1 MEYKLTEAAKNV
13 WNISEEFAKQM
24 GHSYLGTEHILYGLI
39 KNELGVVASIF
50 KENKINVEYVYKM
63 IEEIIGKN
71 KSIDKLLGTTPRL
84 RYTMECAYLES
95 KKIGSEYIG
104 TEQMMVSLFSDKESL
119 GCKIAVDSGID
130 VNLMFKQLYK
140 KIYSDSDEKKNNT
153 KMIEL
158 TKYGIDLTEMALQ
171 GEFDGAY
178 GREKEISR
186 IIEILGRRNKN
197 NPCLIGEAGVGKTAI
212 IEELALRICK
222 GNVDDFLKDK
232 KIISLDLTQLLAG
245 SKYRGDFEDR
255 LKKCI
260 KEIRD
265 NKNIIV
271 FIDEVH
277 MIVGAGAAE
286 GAIDAANIL
295 KPLLARGE
303 LQLIGATTMEEY
315 RKYIEKDTA
324 LARRFQSVIVREPS
338 YEDTIKILEQTK
350 SNYEQYHNVSIS
362 KKAIES
368 AVRLSIKYIP
378 EKYLPDKAIDLLDES
393 ASRVKING
401 LKETVD
407 EADVEKVITELVGI
421 PLKNVNESQ
430 MEKLRCIKKKISDR
444 IIGQDDAVD
453 SVVRVLKRGSLKLKD
468 SSRPIGSLLFLGPT
482 GVGKTE
488 MAKVIAEEFFGNPK
502 NIIRLDMSEYME
514 PNAVSKL
521 IGAPPGYVGYN
532 DEKNL
537 VNEVRK
543 MPYCVLLFDEIEK
556 AHSDVLNV
564 LLQIMEDGKLT
575 NSNGVVA
582 NFQETLVILTSN
594 IGADIMNK
602 KNGIGFKSG
611 EYDFRRKDVINEIK
625 RFLKIELINRLDEI
639 IIFKHLNE
647 KNIYDILD
655 KQLDELKKVMRK
667 KEIIFDVSE
676 NLKWHIVR
684 KCDYFQYGARTVRR
698 EIEKNIEDFIVEKLI
713 YKEINFRKKILLD
726 FDESNKKVII
736 SK

>member
-71 KSIDKLLGTTPRL
+71 KSIDKLLGMTPRL
-84 RYTMECAYLES
+84 RYTMKCAYLES

-130 VNLMFKQLYK
+130 VNLMIKQLYQ

-158 TKYGIDLTEMALQ
+158 TKYGVDLTEMALQ

-324 LARRFQSVIVREPS
+324 LARRFQSVIVKEPS

>member
-130 VNLMFKQLYK
+130 VNLMIKQLYK

-453 SVVRVLKRGSLKLKD
+453 SVVLKRGSLKLKD

>member
-84 RYTMECAYLES
+84 RYTMKCAYLES

-130 VNLMFKQLYK
+130 VNLMIKQLYQ

-158 TKYGIDLTEMALQ
+158 TKYGVDLTEMALQ

-324 LARRFQSVIVREPS
+324 LARRFQSVIVKEPS

-453 SVVRVLKRGSLKLKD
+453 SVVRVLKRGCLKLKD

>member
-130 VNLMFKQLYK
+130 VNLMIKQLYK

-265 NKNIIV
+265 KKNIIV

>member
-71 KSIDKLLGTTPRL
+71 KSIDKLIGTTPRL
-84 RYTMECAYLES
+84 RYTMKCAYLES

-130 VNLMFKQLYK
+130 VNLMIKQLYQ

-158 TKYGIDLTEMALQ
+158 TKYGVDLTEMALQ

-324 LARRFQSVIVREPS
+324 LARRFQSVIVKEPS

-407 EADVEKVITELVGI
+407 EADVDKVITELVGI

-611 EYDFRRKDVINEIK
+611 EYDFRRNVINEIK

>member
-71 KSIDKLLGTTPRL
+71 KSIDKLIGTTPRL
-84 RYTMECAYLES
+84 RYTMKCAYLES

-130 VNLMFKQLYK
+130 VNLMIKQLYQ

-158 TKYGIDLTEMALQ
+158 TKYGVDLTEMALQ

-324 LARRFQSVIVREPS
+324 LARRFQSVIVKEPS

-647 KNIYDILD
+647 KNIYDIFD

>member
-84 RYTMECAYLES
+84 RYTMKCAYLES

-130 VNLMFKQLYK
+130 VNLMIKQLYQ

-158 TKYGIDLTEMALQ
+158 TKYGVDLTEMALQ

-324 LARRFQSVIVREPS
+324 LARRFQSVIVKEPS

-407 EADVEKVITELVGI
+407 EADVDKVITELVGI

>member
-71 KSIDKLLGTTPRL
+71 KSIDKLIGTTPRL
-84 RYTMECAYLES
+84 RYTMKCAYLES

-130 VNLMFKQLYK
+130 VNLMIKQLYQ

-158 TKYGIDLTEMALQ
+158 TKYGVDLTEMALQ

-324 LARRFQSVIVREPS
+324 LARRFQSVIVKEPS

>member
-130 VNLMFKQLYK
+130 VNLMIKQLYK
-140 KIYSDSDEKKNNT
+140 KIYSDSDEKKNNM
-153 KMIEL
+153 KMVEL
-158 TKYGIDLTEMALQ
+158 TKYGVDLTEMALQ

-315 RKYIEKDTA
+315 RKYIEKDIA

-350 SNYEQYHNVSIS
+350 SNYEKYHNVSIS

-401 LKETVD
+401 VKETVD

-430 MEKLRCIKKKISDR
+430 MEKLRGIKKKISDR
-444 IIGQDDAVD
+444 IIGQDEAVD

-521 IGAPPGYVGYN
+521 IGAPPGYVGYD

-564 LLQIMEDGKLT
+564 LLQILEDGKLT

-655 KQLDELKKVMRK
+655 KQLDELKKIMRK
-667 KEIIFDVSE
+667 KKIIFDVSE

-698 EIEKNIEDFIVEKLI
+698 EIEKNIEDLIVEKLI
-713 YKEINFRKKILLD
+713 YKEISFRKKILLD
-726 FDESNKKVII
+726 FDENNKKVII

>member
-71 KSIDKLLGTTPRL
+71 KSIDKLLGMTPRL
-84 RYTMECAYLES
+84 RYTMKCAYLES

-130 VNLMFKQLYK
+130 VNLMIKQLYQ

-158 TKYGIDLTEMALQ
+158 TKYGVDLTEMALQ

-324 LARRFQSVIVREPS
+324 LARRFQSVIVKEPS

-407 EADVEKVITELVGI
+407 EADVDKVITELVGI